1 MTRERQSEYRLRR
14 RVQFHKVD
22 GAGLVHFSCF
32 FRDMEEA
39 EHAFEFHKPL
49 RFEDEF
55 DVHIRITEIGEKT
68 IRYACDVMRADLRIA
83 TGTMAIASR
92 FAPAAQGG

>member
-1 MTRERQSEYRLRR
+1 MTRERQPEYRL
-14 RVQFHKVD
+14 
-22 GAGLVHFSCF
+22 
-32 FRDMEEA
+32 
-39 EHAFEFHKPL
+39 
-49 RFEDEF
+49 
-55 DVHIRITEIGEKT
+55 RITEIGEKT